1 MTRGIRYAS
10 LEDLP
15 PAMRAR
21 VELSQTNARRKQT
34 TPGGSSSDEVERD
47 WRSSGAIKR
56 KKPRLHVEHES
67 QVVFF
72 NRIRALAINE
82 PRFAPAV
89 QRTHAI
95 PNGGGRSKAEA
106 GRLKAEGVMKGVS
119 DIFCAMPQGS
129 FHGLYIEMKS
139 PEGRVSDEQDA
150 WLSESRA
157 LGYAGAVCRSAD
169 EAFDLWRTYNAGSE
183 LPETAQEKKA

>member
-1 MTRGIRYAS
+1 MSRALRYAS
-10 LEDLP
+10 LQDLP

-21 VELSQTNARRKQT
+21 MELQQTLAKQGKTSQVDAPKRPTPRR
-34 TPGGSSSDEVERD
+34 
-47 WRSSGAIKR
+47 
-56 KKPRLHVEHES
+56 HVEHEQ

-82 PRFAPAV
+82 PRFAQAAR
-89 QRTHAI
+89 RTHAV

-106 GRLKAEGVMKGVS
+106 GRLKAEGVTKGVS

-139 PEGRVSDEQDA
+139 PDGRVSDEQDT

-169 EAFDLWRTYNAGSE
+169 EAFDLWRTYNEGCDAKGQ
-183 LPETAQEKKA
+183 ET